1 MILLFAAAFGAA
13 WIMFFIGTIR
23 AVAVNSHMYDYESNT
38 MYKARKRRLH
48 RHWRITLALFAIA
61 VYAAMHL

>member
-1 MILLFAAAFGAA
+1 MILLFAAAFGVGC
-13 WIMFFIGTIR
+13 IMFLFGTIR
-23 AVAVNSHMYDYESNT
+23 AVAVNSHLYDYESNA

-61 VYAAMHL
+61 VYAAYHL